1 MSTPTVTDLTRLREH
16 LTRPDGT
23 TILAVP
29 GDPGYDVVTPWNLAK
44 IVTPQA
50 VVRAETPEDVAVTVG
65 FATDRGL
72 RVAVQCTGH
81 GATGMTEEDVRKAD
95 VLLVHTGRMN
105 SVEIDPATRV
115 ARLGA
120 GVIWQQ
126 VIDAAAPY
134 GLAPII
140 GSAPGVGAVGF
151 LTGGGVGPLV
161 RTFGL
166 SSDRVR
172 AFELVTGNGEI
183 RRVTATENPDLFWG
197 LRGGKGT
204 LGIVTAVEIELV
216 QLAGFYGGAIYFDA
230 EDAAQAGR
238 ILHAWRAWSLSLP
251 EPANTSVCIFQLPPL
266 PIIPPELAGRM
277 TIGIRYASTAS
288 AAEAADLLT
297 PVRALGTPLL
307 DAIGPLPYTAI
318 GAVHSDPVD
327 PLPVTEEGALLT
339 ELPAGAVEK
348 LLELAGPGS
357 GSVQLMVE
365 IRRLGGALGRSPEP
379 PEAGD
384 AFGHR
389 EAGYSFFVAGVL
401 LPEIAEII
409 KPQAQ
414 AMIAAME
421 PWATGGIMPNFA
433 SDATPEERR
442 KGYDEGTFKRLA
454 DLAESYDPA
463 GTFRIGQ
470 VVRN

>member
-1 MSTPTVTDLTRLREH
+1 MSTPTVTDLTRLREQ

-23 TILAVP
+23 TILAAP
-29 GDPGYDVVTPWNLAK
+29 GDPGYDVVTPWNLSK
-44 IVTPQA
+44 VVTPRA
-50 VVRAETPEDVAVTVG
+50 VVLAETPEDVAVTVG
-65 FATDRGL
+65 FATDHRL

-81 GATGMTEEDVRKAD
+81 GATGMTEQDVQKAD

-105 SVEIDPATRV
+105 SVEIDPATRT

-120 GVIWQQ
+120 GVIWQE

-183 RRVTATENPDLFWG
+183 RRVTPTENPDLFWG

-204 LGIVTAVEIELV
+204 LGIVTAVEIDLV
-216 QLAGFYGGAIYFDA
+216 QLAGFYGGALYFDA
-230 EDAAQAGR
+230 GDAEQAGR

-251 EPANTSVCIFQLPPL
+251 EQANTSVCIFQLPPL
-266 PIIPPELAGRM
+266 PIVPPELAGRM

-288 AAEAADLLT
+288 AAEAADLFT
-297 PVRALGTPLL
+297 PIRALGTPLL
-307 DAIGPLPYTAI
+307 DAVGALPYTSI
-318 GAVHSDPVD
+318 GAVHADPPD
-327 PLPVTEEGALLT
+327 PLPATEEGIMLA
-339 ELPAGAVEK
+339 ELPAEAVDR

-365 IRRLGGALGRSPEP
+365 VRRLGGALGRAPEV
-379 PEAGD
+379 AD
-384 AFGHR
+384 AFAHR
-389 EAGYSFFVAGVL
+389 EAGYSFFAAGVL
-401 LPEIAEII
+401 MPEIAEII

-421 PWATGGIMPNFA
+421 PWSTGGIMPNFA
-433 SDATPEERR
+433 SDVTPDERR
-442 KGYDEGTFKRLA
+442 KCYDEGTFKRLA
-454 DLAESYDPA
+454 DLADAYDPA

-470 VVRN
+470 VVRH

>member
-1 MSTPTVTDLTRLREH
+1 MSTPTVTDLTRLREQ

-23 TILAVP
+23 TILATP
-29 GDPGYDVVTPWNLAK
+29 GDPGYDVVTPWNLSK
-44 IVTPQA
+44 VVTPQA
-50 VVRAETPEDVAVTVG
+50 VVLAETPEDVAVTVG
-65 FATDRGL
+65 FATDNRL
-72 RVAVQCTGH
+72 RVSVQCTGH
-81 GATGMTEEDVRKAD
+81 GATGMTEEDTD

-105 SVEIDPATRV
+105 AIEIDPAARV

-172 AFELVTGNGEI
+172 AFEVVTGNGEI
-183 RRVTATENPDLFWG
+183 RRVTPSENPELFWG

-204 LGIVTAVEIELV
+204 LGIVTAVEIDLV
-216 QLAGFYGGAIYFDA
+216 QLAGFYGGALYFDA

-251 EPANTSVCIFQLPPL
+251 ESANTSVCIFQLPPL
-266 PIIPPELAGRM
+266 PIVPPELVGRM
-277 TIGIRYASTAS
+277 TIGIRYASTDS
-288 AAEAADLLT
+288 AAAAADLFT

-307 DAIGPLPYTAI
+307 DAVGPLPYTAI
-318 GAVHSDPVD
+318 GAVHADPPD
-327 PLPVTEEGALLT
+327 PLPATEEGIMLA
-339 ELPAGAVEK
+339 ELPAEAVDR

-365 IRRLGGALGRSPEP
+365 IRRLGGALGRSPEV
-379 PEAGD
+379 AD
-384 AFGHR
+384 AFSHR
-389 EAGYSFFVAGVL
+389 EAGYSFFTAGVL
-401 LPEIAEII
+401 MPEIAEII

-414 AMIAAME
+414 AMVAAMQ
-421 PWATGGIMPNFA
+421 PWSTGGIMPNFA
-433 SDATPEERR
+433 SDVTAEERL
-442 KGYDEGTFKRLA
+442 KCYDEGTFKRLA

-470 VVRN
+470 VVRT

>member
-1 MSTPTVTDLTRLREH
+1 MSTPTVTELTRLREH
-16 LTRPDGT
+16 LTRPDG
-23 TILAVP
+23 ISVLAVP
-29 GDPGYDVVTPWNLAK
+29 GDPRYDVATPWNLAK
-44 IVTPQA
+44 IVAPQA
-50 VVRAETPEDVAVTVG
+50 VVLAETAEDIAFTVG
-65 FATDRGL
+65 FATDHGL

-81 GATGMTEEDVRKAD
+81 GSTGVTGPDAQRAD

-105 SVEIDPATRV
+105 AIEIDPAARV

-183 RRVTATENPDLFWG
+183 RRVSATENPGLFWG

-204 LGIVTAVEIELV
+204 LGIVTAVEIDLV

-230 EDAAQAGR
+230 EDAGQAGR
-238 ILHAWRAWSLSLP
+238 ILHAWRAWSLNLP
-251 EPANTSVCIFQLPPL
+251 ESANTSVGIFQLPPL
-266 PIIPPELAGRM
+266 PLVPPELAGRM
-277 TIGIRYASTAS
+277 TIGIRYASIDSARS
-288 AAEAADLLT
+288 AAELFT
-297 PVRALGTPLL
+297 PVRALGTALL
-307 DAIGPLPYTAI
+307 DTVGPLPYTSI
-318 GAVHSDPVD
+318 GAVHADPVD
-327 PLPVTEEGALLT
+327 PMPVTEESIMLA
-339 ELPAGAVEK
+339 ELPAKAVDR

-365 IRRLGGALGRSPEP
+365 IRRLGGALDRVPEV
-379 PEAGD
+379 AD
-384 AFGHR
+384 AFSHR
-389 EAGYSFFVAGVL
+389 RAGYSFFAAGVPR
-401 LPEIAEII
+401 PEIAEII
-409 KPQAQ
+409 RPQAR
-414 AMIAAME
+414 AMTAALE

-433 SDATPEERR
+433 GDATAEERVR
-442 KGYDEGTFKRLA
+442 CYDEVTSGRLA
-454 DLAESYDPA
+454 RIAESYDPA